1 MIEEEAHSREGKR
14 TDTCKEV
21 AGPYTNYRFDLGQLD
36 QPDISDDSSESGAA
50 DSSSSSCY
58 SSENDEYGD
67 IDNKDMVF
75 EKHHHP

>member
-1 MIEEEAHSREGKR
+1 MIEEEAHSKEGKR

-21 AGPYTNYRFDLGQLD
+21 AGTYTNYRFDLGQLD